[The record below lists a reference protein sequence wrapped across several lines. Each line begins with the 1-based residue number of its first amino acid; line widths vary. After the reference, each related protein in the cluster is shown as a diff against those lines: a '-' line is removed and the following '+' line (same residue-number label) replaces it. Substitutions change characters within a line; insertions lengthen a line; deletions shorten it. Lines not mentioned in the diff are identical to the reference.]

1 MSSDNICPLPK
12 ESDTPREHF
21 RKTSGD
27 LDDIKQA
34 LVTTTDMDVRERILK
49 WLTKKCKSKPNVVK
63 EAITPP
69 ISSKWNIK
77 IILKHRKITSIQ
89 SKSRYN

>member
-34 LVTTTDMDVRERILK
+34 LVTTTDMDVREENIEM
-49 WLTKKCKSKPNVVK
+49 VDK
-63 EAITPP
+63 EM
-69 ISSKWNIK
+69 
-77 IILKHRKITSIQ
+77 
-89 SKSRYN
+89 